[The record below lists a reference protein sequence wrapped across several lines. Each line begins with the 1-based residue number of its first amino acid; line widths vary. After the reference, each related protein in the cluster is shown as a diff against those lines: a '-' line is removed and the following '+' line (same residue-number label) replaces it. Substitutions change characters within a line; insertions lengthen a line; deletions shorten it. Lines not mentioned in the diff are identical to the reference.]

1 MVEHINRRR
10 LLEGV
15 GVTGLAGIAG
25 CIGGGGGGES
35 PDDGSGGDGG
45 SGSGSGPDMLTVI
58 GYPKSGIQL
67 FRDYYAD
74 TSDDHDVIVPDGLQD
89 KSLPNEVGNPM
100 QNLSGTAPAAAGPNR
115 DAFTALYEDEWGE
128 SPGVFNSHTYD
139 AMALAILANVAAG
152 ANNGEEL
159 RNQMRRIANP
169 GGETFGPGSF
179 VEAVEAAA
187 RGEDIQ
193 YNGASSVCNFDD
205 RGDPAS
211 AAYEVWRF
219 EDDEVVTDE
228 TIEFEGEP
236 GGKMADEAPGGTGRI
251 IKVSMLLPQTGDLGE
266 LGSFMIQGGRI
277 PVRQLRNSDLD
288 FEVDLQV
295 EDTQTNRQTTLSAG
309 ESLINGDYPV
319 IVGAA
324 SSGNS
329 VPLADVTSE
338 AGILQISPA
347 STALSLSLIE
357 DDDYFFRT
365 APSDLLQG
373 QVMAQVG
380 AENLGAETAS
390 TLYVNNDYGQQLS
403 EQFTET
409 FENDYGG
416 EVLNQVSFNKGQ
428 GSYSAPIESTLSG
441 N

>member
-1 MVEHINRRR
+1 MVANHNPNDSSRLGRRR
-10 LLEGV
+10 ALEALGL
-15 GVTGLAGIAG
+15 TGLAGVAG
-25 CIGGGGGGES
+25 CIGG
-35 PDDGSGGDGG
+35 SGAQNDQ
-45 SGSGSGPDMLTVI
+45 GPDLLNVI

-67 FRDYYAD
+67 FRDYYANFGG
-74 TSDDHDVIVPDGLQD
+74 DHDIIVPDGLQES
-89 KSLPNEVGNPM
+89 SLPDDVGNPM
-100 QNLSGTAPAAAGPNR
+100 ANLSGTAPAAAGPNR
-115 DAFTALYEDEWGE
+115 DAFQDLYADEWGE

-139 AMALAILANVAAG
+139 AMALSILANVAAG
-152 ANNGEEL
+152 ANDGRKI
-159 RNQMRRIANP
+159 RNQMRRVANP

-179 VEAVEAAA
+179 ISAVEAAA

-193 YNGASSVCNFDD
+193 YQGASSVCNFDE

-219 EDDEVVTDE
+219 GEDGVVSDK
-228 TIEFEGEP
+228 TIDFDGDT
-236 GGKMADEAPGGTGRI
+236 GGRMAEDAPGGTGRT

-266 LGSFMIQGGRI
+266 LGTFMIQGGRL
-277 PVRQLRNSDLD
+277 PVAQLQQSDLD

-295 EDTQTNRQTTLSAG
+295 EDTQTTRQTTLSAG
-309 ESLINGDYPV
+309 GALIDGGYPT

-329 VPLADVTSE
+329 VPLAE
-338 AGILQISPA
+338 AAAEASVVQISPA

-380 AENLGAETAS
+380 AEDLGAETAA
-390 TLYVNNDYGQQLS
+390 TLYINNDYGQQLS
-403 EQFTET
+403 EQFTES
-409 FENDYGG
+409 FETEHGG
-416 EVLNQVSFNKGQ
+416 DVRNQVSFNKGQ
-428 GSYSAPIESTLSG
+428 GSYTAVLDSALAQ

>member
-1 MVEHINRRR
+1 MVGHINRRR
-10 LLEGV
+10 LLQGV
-15 GVTGLAGIAG
+15 GVTGLAGFAG
-25 CIGGGGGGES
+25 CIGGGGDEGEE
-35 PDDGSGGDGG
+35 PGSGE
-45 SGSGSGPDMLTVI
+45 GPDLLNVI
-58 GYPKSGIQL
+58 GYPKTGIQL

-74 TSDDHDVIVPDGLQD
+74 FSGDHDIIVPDGLQD
-89 KSLPNEVGNPM
+89 TSLPSEVGNPM
-100 QNLSGTAPAAAGPNR
+100 ANLSGTAPAAAGPNR
-115 DAFTALYEDEWGE
+115 DAFTDLYEDEWGE

-152 ANNGEEL
+152 ENNGKKL

-169 GGETFGPGSF
+169 GGETFGPSSF

-193 YNGASSVCNFDD
+193 YKGASSVCNFDK

-211 AAYEVWRF
+211 AAYEVWRY
-219 EDDEVVTDE
+219 EDGEVVTDD
-228 TIEFEGEP
+228 TIQFEGKP
-236 GGKMADEAPGGTGRI
+236 DGKMADEAPGGTGRT

-277 PVRQLRNSDLD
+277 PVKQVRNSELD
-288 FEVDLQV
+288 FEIDLQV

-309 ESLINGDYPV
+309 EALINGDYPA

-324 SSGNS
+324 SSGNT
-329 VPLADVTSE
+329 VPLTETTSK
-338 AGILQISPA
+338 AGVLQISPA
-347 STALSLSLIE
+347 STALSLSRIN
-357 DDDYFFRT
+357 DNDYFFRT

-380 AENLGAETAS
+380 AEKLGAETAA
-390 TLYVNNDYGQQLS
+390 TLYINNDYGQQLS
-403 EQFTET
+403 KQFSDT
-409 FENDYGG
+409 FEEEHDG
-416 EVLNQVSFNKGQ
+416 EVYNQVSFNKGQ
-428 GSYSAPIESTLSG
+428 GSYTAVIESALSE